1 VPPTSLRLLR
11 LTELLCHHGVGLLG
25 GNNGGSRELRVSSGK
40 VRSLGK
46 DSPQSS
52 RRSCA
57 EDHATILV
65 VEDEVLVRI
74 MVAEELRAQGDTV
87 IEATSASE
95 AISVLQ
101 SSGMRI
107 DLVLTDIRM
116 PGDLD
121 GLGLARMMRSEHP
134 LVKVVMASGRKPDT
148 EENDIVDGFFFKPY
162 DLPKLVSH
170 IKSLLI

>member
-1 VPPTSLRLLR
+1 
-11 LTELLCHHGVGLLG
+11 
-25 GNNGGSRELRVSSGK
+25 
-40 VRSLGK
+40 
-46 DSPQSS
+46 
-52 RRSCA
+52 
-57 EDHATILV
+57 
-65 VEDEVLVRI
+65 
-74 MVAEELRAQGDTV
+74 
-87 IEATSASE
+87 
-95 AISVLQ
+95 
-101 SSGMRI
+101 MRI

-121 GLGLARMMRSEHP
+121 GLGLARMMLSEHP

>member
-1 VPPTSLRLLR
+1 
-11 LTELLCHHGVGLLG
+11 
-25 GNNGGSRELRVSSGK
+25 VSCA
-40 VRSLGK
+40 
-46 DSPQSS
+46 
-52 RRSCA
+52 RRAEKSALWEKTVLKAA

-74 MVAEELRAQGDTV
+74 MVADELRAQGYTV
-87 IEATSASE
+87 IEATNASE
-95 AISVLQ
+95 AISVLH
-101 SSGMRI
+101 SSMRI

-121 GLGLARMMRSEHP
+121 GLGLARMMRSEYP

-148 EENDIVDGFFFKPY
+148 EEDDVGDGFFFKPY

-170 IKSLLI
+170 IKSLLIGEPK